1 MHSFFNENSDVFSR
15 MNGFKNVRFAFRHIN
30 SPVAY
35 CALSVRTGTRD
46 ENPAYNGLA
55 HLTEHMLFKGT
66 ERRGAASINNVLE
79 RVGGELN
86 AYTTKEEI
94 VLHATVLREDLSKA
108 VDLLAELAF
117 TSVFPDRELEKELDV
132 VYDEIVSYEDSPAD
146 AIYDHFEEL
155 LFEGHPLS
163 LPILGRKKTLKKI
176 SSRTLRE
183 YLFSSFVPEKMAFTV
198 AAAMEEKKA
207 AGMVEKSLKK
217 YYKGK
222 EDIGLE
228 IYREDDGQIPEA
240 ARKTDSLRSL
250 AVGKKFDLEVHR
262 KNHQVHC
269 ILGCSAYS
277 LYDPERVP
285 LAVLCNILGG
295 PASGSRLNMVLRE
308 KNALV
313 YNVEAGYTSYSDT
326 GIFTVYFGCDKSDLP
341 KCLEL
346 VRREIDKMVNV
357 SLSDRALGNA
367 KKQLLG
373 QLSIARDNAEAQCLS
388 MGKSLMVY
396 NRIDTFE
403 KMRGQIEA
411 VTATGLQETASRV
424 LQWDRLS
431 KLVYK

>member
-1 MHSFFNENSDVFSR
+1 

-163 LPILGRKKTLKKI
+163 LLGTKENAEENFFPHAPGISVLLFCPGENGFYGSCRNGREKSGGDGGKK
-176 SSRTLRE
+176 
-183 YLFSSFVPEKMAFTV
+183 PEK
-198 AAAMEEKKA
+198 
-207 AGMVEKSLKK
+207 
-217 YYKGK
+217 
-222 EDIGLE
+222 
-228 IYREDDGQIPEA
+228 
-240 ARKTDSLRSL
+240 
-250 AVGKKFDLEVHR
+250 
-262 KNHQVHC
+262 
-269 ILGCSAYS
+269 IL
-277 LYDPERVP
+277 
-285 LAVLCNILGG
+285 
-295 PASGSRLNMVLRE
+295 
-308 KNALV
+308 
-313 YNVEAGYTSYSDT
+313 
-326 GIFTVYFGCDKSDLP
+326 
-341 KCLEL
+341 
-346 VRREIDKMVNV
+346 
-357 SLSDRALGNA
+357 
-367 KKQLLG
+367 
-373 QLSIARDNAEAQCLS
+373 
-388 MGKSLMVY
+388 
-396 NRIDTFE
+396 
-403 KMRGQIEA
+403 
-411 VTATGLQETASRV
+411 
-424 LQWDRLS
+424 
-431 KLVYK
+431 